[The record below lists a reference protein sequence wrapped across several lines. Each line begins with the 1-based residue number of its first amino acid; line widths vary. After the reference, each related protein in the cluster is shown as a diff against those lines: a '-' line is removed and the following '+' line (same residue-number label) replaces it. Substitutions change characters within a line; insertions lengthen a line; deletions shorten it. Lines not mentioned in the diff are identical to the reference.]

1 MKTIPSTQESAPT
14 ALMGI
19 ENDTR
24 QSRRGKPPY
33 KRNAPHANTGIENN
47 THNIEKTPPCPH
59 RYRKRYPAP
68 KRAHPPPSWV
78 SKTIPNKKVHS
89 TTALMGIE
97 NDTLQ
102 SRRGKPPHKRNAPHA
117 NTGIENDT
125 RQKRVAF
132 NDMRAFALN
141 GMRTLAEC

>member
-1 MKTIPSTQESAPT
+1 
-14 ALMGI
+14 MGI
-19 ENDTR
+19 ENDTHDTV
-24 QSRRGKPPY
+24 GKPPPEGV
-33 KRNAPHANTGIENN
+33 APLQTN
-47 THNIEKTPPCPH
+47 
-59 RYRKRYPAP
+59 
-68 KRAHPPPSWV
+68 S
-78 SKTIPNKKVHS
+78 
-89 TTALMGIE
+89 GIE